1 MDIQRDRVMKRR
13 TDGRIDRNGYNDRQM
28 WMDGRADRKKDE

>member
-13 TDGRIDRNGYNDRQM
+13 TDGRIDRNG
-28 WMDGRADRKKDE
+28 